1 MTHEKDNT
9 EAQEIECL
17 EAIDALYA
25 YLDGEL
31 QDDQTLANFK
41 EHLNHCHSCYTR
53 SQLEGVI
60 SERIKLSGQH
70 KTPDSLHKRLH
81 QLLDDF

>member
-1 MTHEKDNT
+1 MTHEKNNHNA
-9 EAQEIECL
+9 EEIECL
-17 EAIDALYA
+17 EAIDSLYA

-31 QDDQTLANFK
+31 LDEKTLANFK

-60 SERIKLSGQH
+60 SERIKTSGQH
-70 KTPDSLHKRLH
+70 KSPEGLQKRLH
-81 QLLDDF
+81 KILDNF